1 MITEEQNKK
10 AWRLY
15 LQAANLQ
22 EQVSQ
27 QKKRLDEIIK
37 VGKDIITEQQKQEWK
52 EKIQKDKEELT
63 ENIVYLENV
72 LQFKKINYKLN

>member
-10 AWRLY
+10 AWSLY

-22 EQVSQ
+22 KQVLQ
-27 QKKRLDEIIK
+27 QKKQLDEILK
-37 VGKDIITEQQKQEWK
+37 LREDITEQQKQKWK